1 VSPQTAS
8 ICSQLRHGGVIPG
21 ITTQILRVP
30 YLGVGVMLAIEDID
44 FGIALLQV
52 LVNRILDDIMRLEPS
67 DDWEEIMVTKLFKGG
82 PERGPAVSTPRPAPT
97 RDAVVGRYHDPAY
110 GTMDIAQ
117 VPPST
122 KSLRSSKSIV
132 SDELASVIRSALN
145 SSRFEYIDTTREMY
159 YAPLPRLWSQGLIF
173 THFDGPLFNVSA
185 IMIQD
190 RVDNGSP
197 ISRILGTGSAVFV
210 EGKGMGIFEGFWQGN
225 EVIRAVEE
233 DVASHAEVWFDLV
246 N

>member
-1 VSPQTAS
+1 M
-8 ICSQLRHGGVIPG
+8 CSQLRHGGVIPG

-30 YLGVGVMLAIEDID
+30 SLGVGVMLAIEDID
-44 FGIALLQV
+44 FSIALLQV
-52 LVNRILDDIMRLEPS
+52 LVNRVLDDIMRLEPS

-82 PERGPAVSTPRPAPT
+82 PERAPAVSTPRPAPT
-97 RDAVVGRYHDPAY
+97 TDTVVGRYHDPAY
-110 GTMDIAQ
+110 GTMDIAR
-117 VPPST
+117 VPAST
-122 KSLRSSKSIV
+122 NRLRDSDSTVSI
-132 SDELASVIRSALN
+132 ELASIIRSALN
-145 SSRFEYIDTTREMY
+145 SSRFEQIDTTRETY

-190 RVDNGSP
+190 RLDNGSP

-210 EGKGMGIFEGFWQGN
+210 EWQGVGMLEGFWQGN

-233 DVASHAEVWFDLV
+233 DVASHAEVWFNRVD
-246 N
+246 